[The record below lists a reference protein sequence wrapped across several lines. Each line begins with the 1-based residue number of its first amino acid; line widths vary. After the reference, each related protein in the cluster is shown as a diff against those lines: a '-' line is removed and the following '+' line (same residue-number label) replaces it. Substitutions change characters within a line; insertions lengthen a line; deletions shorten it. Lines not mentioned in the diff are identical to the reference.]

1 MDGEKKEQEGTPDTK
16 GPDQEKPT
24 AQTEQKNAKPHD
36 LTLPSHMPS
45 SVPTQE
51 PRTDGDKNQEQL
63 TTQAPERSQTSW
75 DSPGV
80 AECIDKLWDRPDEE
94 ALRQKIADWIGYQQG
109 RMVDV
114 GCGTARI
121 AAQLPASGPSYIGVD
136 PSDEMLDLVSSPT
149 QTQRASGDDL
159 PFEDQSV
166 PTVLCSQVF
175 RHLTTYGPTLKEIAR
190 IAKRRVFLVDV
201 FSIEPT
207 ETGKTEVCG
216 QEFPDTI
223 WSLDDVLADI
233 GREFPGW
240 SVEKRTFDVPF
251 IVGLKLEAPKK

>member
-1 MDGEKKEQEGTPDTK
+1 MNDEKKEQEDTK
-16 GPDQEKPT
+16 EAEKLKTDQESPDDVEAGKSDPLEPPLG
-24 AQTEQKNAKPHD
+24 AERPID
-36 LTLPSHMPS
+36 LAGGEAPESKS
-45 SVPTQE
+45 S
-51 PRTDGDKNQEQL
+51 
-63 TTQAPERSQTSW
+63 QAPERSQTSW
-75 DSPGV
+75 DKEGV
-80 AECIDKLWDRPDEE
+80 AKCIDTLWDRPDEE

-121 AAQLPASGPSYIGVD
+121 AALLPSSGPSYIGVD
-136 PSDEMLDLVSSPT
+136 PSDEMLDLASSVSLPVR
-149 QTQRASGDDL
+149 TQRASGDNL

-190 IAKRRVFLVDV
+190 IAKRRVFLVDI
-201 FSIEPT
+201 FSTEPT
-207 ETGKTEVCG
+207 ATSKIEVCG
-216 QEFPDTI
+216 QEFFDTT
-223 WSLDDVLADI
+223 WALDGVLADI
-233 GREFPGW
+233 RREFPGW